1 MTAAAVVATSTAAA
15 GWRGSGRGGRGV
27 VEAVVQPLGWRGLPC
42 RRRGG
47 RRCGVAVG
55 NTELAGG
62 DSRCWWLQ
70 AATADGGRLVAMNVA
85 TVDVAVAEEVR
96 MATASI
102 FLGIILFLSMAA
114 PAERRSEPDWSSGL
128 PRKLLEFIAKKL
140 PSGRDAA
147 SFRLVC
153 SPWCAA
159 LPLETFYPMLMLPFD
174 PDSPDGDAAVV
185 TFYCAMDDDD
195 EATIDLRLPEVRGKV
210 ACGMSHGWLALM
222 DGAAAVTLL
231 NPFTGAAVALPPAD
245 RNVAMAS
252 YKTVSMV
259 DGAWI
264 LHYISGATKPIKLS
278 NMRDVFFREIV
289 LSASPRNSRGVD
301 CMAMAVLASSTLV
314 AFCRLGDARWTLVDS
329 KLEYPVTCVVHC
341 RDRFVAIGSLGE
353 ISIFSVDNTDGVAPL
368 TASLLLLMPPP
379 AHICQRSYMD
389 INGELYL
396 VGAILRVTTWTRY
409 EIVVYK
415 CNLLDENPLWSK
427 VEDSEDI
434 AFFVS
439 KYFNTGFGVAST
451 SNIRWSCVYLSEPR
465 FCTHEDQ
472 KCTVDSY
479 LEMVDINTN
488 ESALQAYR
496 PSIQGLGALCWI
508 RPNLWS

>member
-1 MTAAAVVATSTAAA
+1 MERGRIGARDASGGGDRLGARGAASGGGGDLGVRRSYRWMWRDLRRTEPGRQGTLVLGSHMSAELEWWWSIGASAVDSQVV
-15 GWRGSGRGGRGV
+15 RGG
-27 VEAVVQPLGWRGLPC
+27 
-42 RRRGG
+42 
-47 RRCGVAVG
+47 
-55 NTELAGG
+55 
-62 DSRCWWLQ
+62 
-70 AATADGGRLVAMNVA
+70 
-85 TVDVAVAEEVR
+85 
-96 MATASI
+96 I

>member
-1 MTAAAVVATSTAAA
+1 
-15 GWRGSGRGGRGV
+15 
-27 VEAVVQPLGWRGLPC
+27 
-42 RRRGG
+42 
-47 RRCGVAVG
+47 
-55 NTELAGG
+55 
-62 DSRCWWLQ
+62 
-70 AATADGGRLVAMNVA
+70 
-85 TVDVAVAEEVR
+85 
-96 MATASI
+96 
-102 FLGIILFLSMAA
+102 
-114 PAERRSEPDWSSGL
+114 
-128 PRKLLEFIAKKL
+128 
-140 PSGRDAA
+140 
-147 SFRLVC
+147 
-153 SPWCAA
+153 
-159 LPLETFYPMLMLPFD
+159 
-174 PDSPDGDAAVV
+174 
-185 TFYCAMDDDD
+185 
-195 EATIDLRLPEVRGKV
+195 
-210 ACGMSHGWLALM
+210 
-222 DGAAAVTLL
+222 
-231 NPFTGAAVALPPAD
+231 
-245 RNVAMAS
+245 
-252 YKTVSMV
+252 
-259 DGAWI
+259 
-264 LHYISGATKPIKLS
+264 
-278 NMRDVFFREIV
+278 
-289 LSASPRNSRGVD
+289 
-301 CMAMAVLASSTLV
+301 MAVLASSTLV

-415 CNLLDENPLWSK
+415 CNLLNENPLWSK

-508 RPNLWS
+508 RPNLWSWGMLSNQIWTYLPLFLKENCSIGNGYVCFMNLNSVDLLN